1 MNLSTLVYRLFVVG
15 YSSLL
20 KLASLF
26 HPKAKLLIDGRSETW
41 EKLST
46 INSSSP
52 QRIWFHCA
60 SLGEFEQARPLIEAL
75 KAKQP
80 NLFLAL
86 SFFSPSGYEVRKN
99 YALADVVFYL
109 PADTA
114 LNARRLLQLLK
125 PTTVYWVK
133 YDFWHFI
140 LSEIQLQQIPNYLVC
155 SIFRKEQP
163 FFATWGAFFRQQL
176 TFFTTI
182 FVQDE
187 ASKKLLAAIKVN
199 ALVAGDTRFDRVAT
213 IAAENKSLEDIDH
226 FCQSKKVMI
235 AGSTWKVDI
244 DQLKAALPNNFFER
258 YRLVIVPHDV
268 NESNIAYIEN
278 QFPGQTIRYSA
289 YSNEILSPILIV
301 DSTGILS
308 TIYRYGTFAYIGGG
322 FGVCVHNI
330 LEAAVYGVPTI
341 FGPHHTKAKEALD
354 LIQQNGAIAVSSTNE
369 LKQAITNLQNEKE
382 CQLYSTLAKNYVERN
397 TGATEQILKATNFG
411 GLL

>member
-75 KAKQP
+75 KAKQL
-80 NLFLAL
+80 NLFIAL

-244 DQLKAALPNNFFER
+244 DQLKAALPSDFFER

>member
-244 DQLKAALPNNFFER
+244 DQLKAALPSDFFER

>member
-1 MNLSTLVYRLFVVG
+1 LHS
-15 YSSLL
+15 
-20 KLASLF
+20 
-26 HPKAKLLIDGRSETW
+26 
-41 EKLST
+41 
-46 INSSSP
+46 
-52 QRIWFHCA
+52 
-60 SLGEFEQARPLIEAL
+60 
-75 KAKQP
+75 KQ
-80 NLFLAL
+80 
-86 SFFSPSGYEVRKN
+86 
-99 YALADVVFYL
+99 YL

-125 PTTVYWVK
+125 PTTVYWIK

-140 LSEIQLQQIPNYLVC
+140 LSEIHLQQIPNYLVC

-163 FFATWGAFFRQQL
+163 FFATWGEFFRQQL

-187 ASKKLLAAIKVN
+187 ASKKLLETIKIKAV
-199 ALVAGDTRFDRVAT
+199 VAGDTRFDRVAAL
-213 IAAENKSLEDIDH
+213 AAENKSLEDIDH

-244 DQLKAALPNNFFER
+244 DQLKAALSSDFFER

-278 QFPGQTIRYSA
+278 QFPGQTIRYTA

-301 DSTGILS
+301 DCTGILS
-308 TIYRYGTFAYIGGG
+308 TIYRHGTFAYIGGG
-322 FGVCVHNI
+322 FGASVHNI
-330 LEAAVYGVPTI
+330 LEAAVYGLPTI

-354 LIQQNGAIAVSSTNE
+354 LIQLNGAIALTSSNE
-369 LKQAITNLQNEKE
+369 LKQAITYLQNEKE
-382 CQLYSTLAKNYVERN
+382 CQLYSTVAKNYVERN